1 MMKKYPLEQLFK
13 AITLVEDVEEC
24 KDFFADICTAQEL
37 EKMAQRL
44 EAAQLLLE
52 GNTYE
57 QVIEKTQISST
68 TLSRVSRCLRYGDG
82 GYRKI
87 IEKLE
92 KSQ

>member
-1 MMKKYPLEQLFK
+1 MIKKYPLEQLFK
-13 AITLVEDVEEC
+13 AITLIEDEEEC
-24 KDFFADICTAQEL
+24 KLFFDDICTAQEL

-82 GYRKI
+82 GYKKV

-92 KSQ
+92 KGQ